1 MVGSGGR
8 TQKSNAVL
16 RLNPVR
22 LALISV
28 LGLSLSAC
36 TSLSTDPAKLP
47 ESQDFVAWMPRSY
60 SNTPFPA
67 IQSKA
72 SSPVADPK
80 SQVKESDRLPRPTQ
94 TWWLEFGSEELG
106 DLVETALANNYDL
119 RVAVARIEQ
128 AERQALIANSARY
141 PEINFFVTRGME
153 GPAGGLGTA
162 TSRDTYQHKNEYS
175 FGFRASY
182 EVDLWGKI
190 GYQADAA
197 LAQARASVFNRQAV
211 ALTLASEVTT
221 AYLQILSLNERL
233 DISEKNIEIAN
244 QVADALLK
252 RVEQGDSTVI
262 DLQRQ
267 QVTIALLQNV
277 QANLKLQRER
287 LINRLAVLL
296 GRPPST
302 VKIQSKDLSGVK
314 IPRVTP
320 GLPSELL
327 CRRPDIRRAE
337 AQLAAASA
345 DVNAARANLLPSMT
359 LTGSFGQGSQQL
371 SDLLKPQSLLY
382 NAAANLIQNIFDA
395 GKRENQLASAR
406 ARNRE
411 LLDTYANTVLA
422 ALRDVE
428 DALAGIRLTEMQQTA
443 LAEVLS
449 RNNRLLDLSRTIF
462 DRGAL
467 EYIAFLDT
475 QRDVFQAQDSE
486 ANARFEQARAAVD
499 LFKALGGGLAPENDP
514 CVSDPK
520 ADLLVDPK
528 AGRSAT
534 QSKPV
539 EPKLST
545 PVTTDAKPDE
555 SAVKAKAD
563 AEKRLKAEQEAAAK
577 ARAEEQARIAAQA
590 KAKIQADEEARRA
603 AELNATRRTTIA
615 EQANLPR
622 SEPQAAPSFR
632 VNSEFEASRNMG
644 LSTTGTP
651 STGQPNAAPL
661 LLETLLVPS
670 ANALSDQPSVIV
682 PNESSPAGK
691 SDLPPGAISF
701 PVN

>member
-1 MVGSGGR
+1 
-8 TQKSNAVL
+8 
-16 RLNPVR
+16 
-22 LALISV
+22 
-28 LGLSLSAC
+28 
-36 TSLSTDPAKLP
+36 
-47 ESQDFVAWMPRSY
+47 
-60 SNTPFPA
+60 
-67 IQSKA
+67 
-72 SSPVADPK
+72 
-80 SQVKESDRLPRPTQ
+80 
-94 TWWLEFGSEELG
+94 
-106 DLVETALANNYDL
+106 LVETALANNYDL

-141 PEINFFVTRGME
+141 PEINFFVTRGTE

-244 QVADALLK
+244 QVADALYK
-252 RVEQGDSTVI
+252 RVERGDSTVI

-277 QANLKLQRER
+277 QANLRLQRER
-287 LINRLAVLL
+287 LVNRLGVLL

-302 VKIQSKDLSGVK
+302 IKIQGNTLQGIKV
-314 IPRVTP
+314 PRVTP

-337 AQLAAASA
+337 AQLASASA
-345 DVNAARANLLPSMT
+345 DVNSARANLLPSVT

-411 LLDTYANTVLA
+411 LLETYANTVLA

-428 DALAGIRLTEMQQTA
+428 DALAGIRLSGMQQEA

-449 RNNRLLDLSRTIF
+449 RNNRLLDSSKTIF

-467 EYIAFLDT
+467 EYIALLDT

-514 CVSDPK
+514 CVTDPK
-520 ADLLVDPK
+520 ANLLVDPK
-528 AGRSAT
+528 APQQKTTETST
-534 QSKPV
+534 VESKPT
-539 EPKLST
+539 EQ
-545 PVTTDAKPDE
+545 KPDQ
-555 SAVKAKAD
+555 AALKAKAD
-563 AEKRLKAEQEAAAK
+563 SDAKAKADQEAKLVAEAQARIKAEADAK
-577 ARAEEQARIAAQA
+577 ARADEQARQAFEARTRATAAQS
-590 KAKIQADEEARRA
+590 IQTPTVPQSAPPFRMDSENEALR
-603 AELNATRRTTIA
+603 NT
-615 EQANLPR
+615 NL
-622 SEPQAAPSFR
+622 STAPSAIESATSTATPSLLTPSVVLPPITSPADTALEPDAA
-632 VNSEFEASRNMG
+632 VNSPTILTSPAQS
-644 LSTTGTP
+644 
-651 STGQPNAAPL
+651 QPNAAPL
-661 LLETLLVPS
+661 SLESLVAPAPVLSSEQPAPTLPTESAPTAVPS
-670 ANALSDQPSVIV
+670 PQPGT
-682 PNESSPAGK
+682 A
-691 SDLPPGAISF
+691 SF